1 MFAVA
6 EILILVLALVV
17 AVLRQFTGP
26 VLLPLRL
33 AGTVYVDLARG
44 VPGPPSRRS
53 PVVEPGDAADA
64 LRIDGLHKSFGAEEV
79 LCGID
84 LTVAAHEVICLI
96 GASGSGKS
104 TLLRCVNLLERID
117 AGTIWLG
124 GQLISGPGADQNLVR
139 RHITLAPVKVL
150 GRSRAEAVARATEL
164 LERFGLAEKRPRR
177 YDHADR
183 HARDG
188 LRAGGRQ
195 PGVLPGRRADRRA
208 GTARPAVQPAVGRT
222 NPAVPAPYRGRG
234 TPVTRP
240 RYPTRQICRCLWP
253 LGGRATTVTF
263 MQDRD
268 VVTAVVAGDPNG
280 IAAAYDRYA
289 MPLYSYCRSLLR
301 EPADAADAV
310 QDTFLVA
317 TAKLGDLRDPG
328 KLRPWLF
335 AVARN
340 VCHRKLSAGSATAAL
355 DEAADLTAQG
365 VDVAGAVEQAE
376 LRRLV
381 RDALAGLNPGE
392 RDVIELSLVH
402 GLDVDELAD
411 ALGVSRNHAHAL
423 QSRARGQLERSL
435 GALLVA
441 RTGRPACPALDR
453 LLTGWDGQ
461 LTVLLRKRI
470 SRHIEQCQTCGEVKR
485 RELSPA
491 LFAGALPLVA
501 LLPEIREHVLEQSAD
516 RSPAGLAHRAEATE
530 LAGQFG
536 PTGFPR
542 PVSPPGAPGWHRVLR
557 HSHAL
562 TATVAT
568 AAAAAGISAVL
579 IIGGGAPPSH
589 AGAGARA
596 SAGPGGVIANSRG
609 APAQG
614 PPGPPGAGRSGRPPS
629 AGPGGSTAPAVLV
642 TGPGSRQAPAT
653 SGSTAG
659 SSGSSR
665 SSSGSTAP
673 ASGSSSSAP
682 APASSSAPAGTLAVP
697 PGRLVLV
704 VVNGHGTGTFT
715 LTAQGGP
722 VRFSI
727 SAAADLSVSPAS
739 GTLAAGASATITV
752 TSSSLI
758 ALDEQLTVNPG
769 GYTVTVVLS
778 VSR

>member
-1 MFAVA
+1 
-6 EILILVLALVV
+6 
-17 AVLRQFTGP
+17 
-26 VLLPLRL
+26 
-33 AGTVYVDLARG
+33 
-44 VPGPPSRRS
+44 
-53 PVVEPGDAADA
+53 
-64 LRIDGLHKSFGAEEV
+64 
-79 LCGID
+79 
-84 LTVAAHEVICLI
+84 
-96 GASGSGKS
+96 
-104 TLLRCVNLLERID
+104 
-117 AGTIWLG
+117 
-124 GQLISGPGADQNLVR
+124 
-139 RHITLAPVKVL
+139 
-150 GRSRAEAVARATEL
+150 
-164 LERFGLAEKRPRR
+164 
-177 YDHADR
+177 
-183 HARDG
+183 
-188 LRAGGRQ
+188 
-195 PGVLPGRRADRRA
+195 
-208 GTARPAVQPAVGRT
+208 
-222 NPAVPAPYRGRG
+222 
-234 TPVTRP
+234 
-240 RYPTRQICRCLWP
+240 
-253 LGGRATTVTF
+253 

-268 VVTAVVAGDPNG
+268 VVAAVVAGDPDG

-328 KLRPWLF
+328 KLRPWLY

-340 VCHRKLSAGSATAAL
+340 ECHRKLRAGPATAAL

-376 LRRLV
+376 LRQLV

-392 RDVIELSLVH
+392 RDVIELGLVQ

-441 RTGRPACPALDR
+441 RTGRDACPALDG

-470 SRHIEQCQTCGEVKR
+470 SRHVEQCQTCGDVKR

-491 LFAGALPLVA
+491 LFAGVLPLVA
-501 LLPEIREHVLEQSAD
+501 LLPGFREHVLKQCAD
-516 RSPAGLAHRAEATE
+516 RSPAGLAHRAEVTE

-536 PTGFPR
+536 PAGFPR
-542 PVSPPGAPGWHRVLR
+542 PVSPPGASGWHRVLR

-579 IIGGGAPPSH
+579 IIGGGAAPSH
-589 AGAGARA
+589 APGAGARG

-609 APAQG
+609 GPAQG
-614 PPGPPGAGRSGRPPS
+614 PGAPPGAGRSGRPPS

-642 TGPGSRQAPAT
+642 TGPGSRTAPAT
-653 SGSTAG
+653 SGSTGATSG
-659 SSGSSR
+659 SSSGSSG

-673 ASGSSSSAP
+673 ASSSSSSAP
-682 APASSSAPAGTLAVP
+682 APASSSAPAPAGTLAVSL
-697 PGRLVLV
+697 GRLVLV
-704 VVNGHGTGTFT
+704 AVNGHGTGTFT
-715 LTAQGGP
+715 ITAQGGP
-722 VRFSI
+722 VSYSI

-778 VSR
+778 VSL